1 MAPVIKHHPHRAGE
15 WANLPPDTIM
25 AIARAVASNGGGSLA
40 AFRRTCAA
48 WRMSISDEENDLWRG
63 IALNTFPRLN
73 EILRLSEDPNL
84 PFQVL
89 YARQARAERQSL
101 QLEDEPKGPD
111 LDAFIF
117 TFEVRY
123 KGQMAGQ
130 WSGNIRLEDLV
141 SPETPVLLWE
151 TTPSWFECLFEDVI
165 TNAEQDDGLS
175 VDAVVVAMFVTY
187 NMQTARIF
195 SGKTCFDEDE
205 DEDENGIL
213 PLRVYGRMPASS
225 PSIPMG
231 RTMVQTDGVLY
242 SSGRFVMEFYDDLG
256 HEAAEYLVAQGLI
269 YQLEQLYA

>member
-1 MAPVIKHHPHRAGE
+1 
-15 WANLPPDTIM
+15 
-25 AIARAVASNGGGSLA
+25 
-40 AFRRTCAA
+40 
-48 WRMSISDEENDLWRG
+48 
-63 IALNTFPRLN
+63 
-73 EILRLSEDPNL
+73 
-84 PFQVL
+84 
-89 YARQARAERQSL
+89 
-101 QLEDEPKGPD
+101 
-111 LDAFIF
+111 
-117 TFEVRY
+117 
-123 KGQMAGQ
+123 MAGQ